1 MLIQEGI
8 ENWTAPERSK
18 SSNHGARR
26 LFFAENDCFIQKR
39 IRNVPTRLFLS
50 AHIECQRNWI
60 MHNDSS
66 SRSF

>member
-18 SSNHGARR
+18 SSNHAARR

-39 IRNVPTRLFLS
+39 IRNVPTRLFLLGPHEVRKKLDY
-50 AHIECQRNWI
+50 A
-60 MHNDSS
+60 
-66 SRSF
+66 

>member
-26 LFFAENDCFIQKR
+26 LFFAENDCFIQKESEMFQ
-39 IRNVPTRLFLS
+39 LDCFFLGL
-50 AHIECQRNWI
+50 HEV
-60 MHNDSS
+60 
-66 SRSF
+66 

>member
-39 IRNVPTRLFLS
+39 IRNVPTRLFFLGPHKVS
-50 AHIECQRNWI
+50 KKLDYA
-60 MHNDSS
+60 
-66 SRSF
+66 

>member
-39 IRNVPTRLFLS
+39 IRNVPTRLFFLGP
-50 AHIECQRNWI
+50 HEV
-60 MHNDSS
+60 
-66 SRSF
+66 